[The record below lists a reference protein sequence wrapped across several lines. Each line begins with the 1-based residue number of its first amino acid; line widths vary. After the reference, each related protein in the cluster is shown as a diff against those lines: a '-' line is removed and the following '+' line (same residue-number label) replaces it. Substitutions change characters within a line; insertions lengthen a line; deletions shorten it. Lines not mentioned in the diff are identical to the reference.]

1 MCHSISAGVRSAAW
15 LQRFFIKECNGLCSF
30 LCSLVSSMLLQC
42 PLCMRSIPRMKS
54 AELSKDVFTV
64 TAGFSLY
71 LPGLSFIL
79 YAITFRED
87 PRSICHTMAEDFKR
101 TGTPAAYSLKKKANK
116 PISQQF
122 VDSLRNLTGLNS
134 VVQRQA
140 ACCENQPTRENF
152 INA

>member
-1 MCHSISAGVRSAAW
+1 
-15 LQRFFIKECNGLCSF
+15 
-30 LCSLVSSMLLQC
+30 
-42 PLCMRSIPRMKS
+42 MKS

-122 VDSLRNLTGLNS
+122 VDSLRKALKNVNE
-134 VVQRQA
+134 VEEQNDYDMYFIEKA
-140 ACCENQPTRENF
+140 IIENKNEMDKRLHRMEMELDEEDRKMKSEMIRMGERVAQLEKNKSKKPTE
-152 INA
+152 